1 MRRTLT
7 SVLIGC
13 LAALALASC
22 GEDNK
27 VGNDKLLTFE
37 EQAKKAQLGATS
49 TTTSA
54 PPTTVA
60 AESPDRAAIGKAT
73 TTTATPTTE
82 APQATT
88 TTVAEVKAFE
98 VSVNSDNSGT
108 TQFDPSAASIYV
120 GTLIRFTNSDTVPRS
135 VEADSGEFNSGPIAP
150 GASWTYKATK
160 VGKFNYHDG
169 TRPYA
174 VGALEVVAR

>member
-1 MRRTLT
+1 MRRTLLT
-7 SVLIGC
+7 LVSICLLLPA
-13 LAALALASC
+13 LAAC

-49 TTTSA
+49 TTTTA

-60 AESPDRAAIGKAT
+60 AQTPDRAALGKAT
-73 TTTATPTTE
+73 TTTAPTTT
-82 APQATT
+82 APPQTT
-88 TTVAEVKAFE
+88 TTVAEVKAFD
-98 VSVNSDNSGT
+98 VSVNSDNAGT

-120 GTLIRFTNSDTVPRS
+120 GTLIRFTNTDTVPRS

-150 GASWTYKATK
+150 GGNWLYKATK
-160 VGKFNYHDG
+160 AGKFNFHDG

-174 VGALEVVAR
+174 VGTLEVIPR